1 MASNFSSKSAARPD
15 NFREKLMP
23 YSKRWYLFLITLS
36 ISMAVVWFYLDY
48 ATPLYKISSTLLIP
62 DDKKGDGIL
71 KATAFSDLNM
81 FQEPKTVDNEMEI
94 LRSKDLIYKA
104 LKGLNLDI
112 SYFYSQGFKT
122 RELYADELPFKIS
135 VKKLNKG
142 AYLKK
147 LQIKGISDY
156 TFLLQEGI
164 VGWVYRYGQQIQH
177 SDFVFKVDKGPAFL
191 STYGPVQIQFKDLYK
206 LAATYSAGKLN
217 VNPVVKESNTVILSL
232 TDPIPSR
239 GVDILTK
246 LINTYNTE
254 NVEKKNVIAVNTIL
268 FIDKRLKDMERDLSN
283 AEGGIEIYKQQNGAV
298 DAGSG
303 AQLNLTKS
311 AEYNQ
316 LLEASDVQLGIVR
329 SIERYLDKSVNQFNV
344 VPSTMGLKDPVLNTL
359 ISRFNDLQ
367 LERNRM
373 LSSANLSNPLVENL
387 SSQISDLRLKIKENL
402 ANIEQGFT
410 IEHDHLKVNSAQY
423 DSRVRSVPALERGLL
438 QRSREQSVKTTLYQ
452 YLLQKRE
459 ETALSLS
466 ATIPT
471 SQVIDKP
478 AYDSVPEYPKSSL
491 LYLCGGIVG
500 FLLPALLIYAQ
511 QLLNIKVK
519 DPSSLSYISG
529 VRVLGELNHH
539 EVENQIV
546 IQKGEHSTIS
556 ELFRYIRT
564 NLGVL
569 NPDVPNQVMLV
580 TSCMKGEG
588 KTFFSINLG
597 LTLAL
602 LNKRVLMLEFDL
614 RKPDLLQKMNM
625 LQQKGITDYLQGDT
639 DNLHD
644 CIQQYSNADN
654 LYVMG
659 CGSLP
664 QDPAELLMNDRM
676 DMLFDWAKE
685 RFDYL
690 IIDTSPVGAVAD
702 AFSLAQYAD
711 LSVYL
716 VRYNYTNTHQLD
728 ILRDVYDNGKFK
740 NLMVVFNDA
749 KKENRQAYAYGY
761 AAEKGSK

>member
-1 MASNFSSKSAARPD
+1 M
-15 NFREKLMP
+15 
-23 YSKRWYLFLITLS
+23 
-36 ISMAVVWFYLDY
+36 
-48 ATPLYKISSTLLIP
+48 
-62 DDKKGDGIL
+62 
-71 KATAFSDLNM
+71 
-81 FQEPKTVDNEMEI
+81 
-94 LRSKDLIYKA
+94 
-104 LKGLNLDI
+104 
-112 SYFYSQGFKT
+112 
-122 RELYADELPFKIS
+122 
-135 VKKLNKG
+135 
-142 AYLKK
+142 
-147 LQIKGISDY
+147 
-156 TFLLQEGI
+156 
-164 VGWVYRYGQQIQH
+164 
-177 SDFVFKVDKGPAFL
+177 
-191 STYGPVQIQFKDLYK
+191 
-206 LAATYSAGKLN
+206 
-217 VNPVVKESNTVILSL
+217 
-232 TDPIPSR
+232 
-239 GVDILTK
+239 
-246 LINTYNTE
+246 
-254 NVEKKNVIAVNTIL
+254 
-268 FIDKRLKDMERDLSN
+268 
-283 AEGGIEIYKQQNGAV
+283 
-298 DAGSG
+298 
-303 AQLNLTKS
+303 
-311 AEYNQ
+311 
-316 LLEASDVQLGIVR
+316 
-329 SIERYLDKSVNQFNV
+329 
-344 VPSTMGLKDPVLNTL
+344 
-359 ISRFNDLQ
+359 
-367 LERNRM
+367 
-373 LSSANLSNPLVENL
+373 
-387 SSQISDLRLKIKENL
+387 
-402 ANIEQGFT
+402 
-410 IEHDHLKVNSAQY
+410 
-423 DSRVRSVPALERGLL
+423 
-438 QRSREQSVKTTLYQ
+438 
-452 YLLQKRE
+452 
-459 ETALSLS
+459 SLS

-500 FLLPALLIYAQ
+500 LLLPALLIYAQ

-639 DNLHD
+639 NNLHD
-644 CIQQYSNADN
+644 CVQQYPNADN

>member
-1 MASNFSSKSAARPD
+1 MASNFSSKSAVRPD

-36 ISMAVVWFYLDY
+36 VSMAVVWFYLDY

-104 LKGLNLDI
+104 LKDLNLDI
-112 SYFYSQGFKT
+112 SYFYSEGFKT

-147 LQIKGISDY
+147 LQIKGLSDH
-156 TFLLQEGI
+156 TFLLQEGV

-232 TDPIPSR
+232 TDPVPSR

-268 FIDKRLKDMERDLSN
+268 FIDKRLKDMEQDLSN
-283 AEGGIEIYKQQNGAV
+283 AEGGIEVYKQQNEAA
-298 DAGSG
+298 DASTG

-329 SIERYLDKSVNQFNV
+329 SIERYLDKSANQFNV

-387 SSQISDLRLKIKENL
+387 SDQITDLRLKIKENL
-402 ANIEQGFT
+402 INIKQGFI
-410 IEHDHLKVNSAQY
+410 IEHDHLKVNSAHY

-471 SQVIDKP
+471 SQVIDRP

-500 FLLPALLIYAQ
+500 LLLPALLIYAQ

-519 DPSSLSYISG
+519 DPSSLSYITG

-625 LQQKGITDYLQGDT
+625 LQQKGISDYLQGDT

-644 CIQQYSNADN
+644 CIQQYPNADN